1 MVDVFVDELS
11 ERLGVDLADLT
22 ADVIETVMAGQLP
35 TRDRAA
41 VLLSQNI
48 EGVTPLKG
56 WRSTVAAP

>member
-1 MVDVFVDELS
+1 MVDIFVDEFS

-22 ADVIETVMAGQLP
+22 ADVGETVMAGQL
-35 TRDRAA
+35 TARDRAA

-56 WRSTVAAP
+56 